1 MIGITPSIRI
11 QALINRFEIQTQ
23 DFHKVYMYV
32 KTLPSNS
39 QNCEKGAIE
48 FLSSVEFS
56 TYLIFLIK
64 DFFYNTATNATMV
77 AELLN

>member
-1 MIGITPSIRI
+1 MIVFLSSTK
-11 QALINRFEIQTQ
+11 TQ

-39 QNCEKGAIE
+39 QNGEKGAIE
-48 FLSSVEFS
+48 FLLSVEFS

-64 DFFYNTATNATMV
+64 DFFYNTAPNAIMV
-77 AELLN
+77 AVLLN